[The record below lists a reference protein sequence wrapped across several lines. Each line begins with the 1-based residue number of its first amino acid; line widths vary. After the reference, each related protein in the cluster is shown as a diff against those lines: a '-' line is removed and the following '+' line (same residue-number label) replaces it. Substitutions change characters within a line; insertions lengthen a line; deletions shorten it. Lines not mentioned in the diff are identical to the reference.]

1 MSSTIHDLQAP
12 HTAYTRLSDRFKSLW
27 TFHQLLQAVHKGI
40 PGGAPSYT
48 VDFQGIYDQIRNVAT
63 VMSSVPPDQALDS
76 IRLLDVHLDAVQQKL
91 ANDDARIS
99 PRHVRRFFER
109 LQTEDEKVL
118 LSVLRFY
125 FTLRRLDGE
134 ALDKLDFLVTLVG
147 ARKAI
152 DDGRSLVRFPQEL
165 QKMFGSFL
173 ALVKRPPVPE
183 GMVRENV
190 VALSSIRREIESC
203 EKFEELV
210 ARQLL
215 EKLRDAKRRLGPAVY
230 SVDVLSAVLETN
242 LAAKN
247 KFRELYETEER
258 RILES
263 SRHLLEA
270 EHNPRYRSL
279 ELQEEFRRF
288 RLARDT
294 FDQQLASEGVRHRS
308 VQRLAEAIDDLTARL
323 ELPSKP
329 GPAPPRAPEV
339 ETETD
344 PLPDPA
350 GVLDLLEGSGRNA
363 SLPGVLRDQLTAEE
377 SSKILFS
384 VESMMGGTGSGTA
397 ASSKVLAP
405 LRLEPWEVRAVRRI
419 LESNGSP
426 AGEAPRDRLFLDAA
440 ALRLRIDE
448 EARFLRDPRVDQEPK
463 ADMERRL
470 SEAGRCLIRSQELD
484 RTFRQEL
491 EEASGVEES
500 ERLNELHRSRFR
512 LLRGFSGLWLLHNQ
526 LVQG

>member
-12 HTAYTRLSDRFKSLW
+12 HSAYTRLSDRFKSLW

-40 PGGAPSYT
+40 PGNASSYT

-63 VMSSVPPDQALDS
+63 VMSSVRPEQALDS
-76 IRLLDVHLDAVQQKL
+76 IRLLDVHLDAIQQKL

-125 FTLRRLDGE
+125 FTLPRLDGE
-134 ALDKLDFLVTLVG
+134 ALDKLDFLITLVG

-165 QKMFGSFL
+165 QKLFGSFL

-190 VALSSIRREIESC
+190 ATLSSIRKEIEAC
-203 EKFEELV
+203 GKFEELV
-210 ARQLL
+210 ALQLL
-215 EKLRDAKRRLGPAVY
+215 ENLRDTKRALGPAVY
-230 SVDVLSAVLETN
+230 SIEVLSAVLEAN

-263 SRHLLEA
+263 SQHLLEA

-288 RLARDT
+288 REAREA
-294 FDQQLASEGVRHRS
+294 FDQQAASEGVRHRA
-308 VQRLAEAIDDLTARL
+308 VQRLAEAIDHLTARL
-323 ELPSKP
+323 ELPWKA
-329 GPAPPRAPEV
+329 GPAPTRELEL
-339 ETETD
+339 ETESD
-344 PLPDPA
+344 PLPEPGGA
-350 GVLDLLEGSGRNA
+350 LDLLEASGENA
-363 SLPGVLRDQLTAEE
+363 SLPGILRDELTEE
-377 SSKILFS
+377 ETSKILFS
-384 VESMMGGTGSGTA
+384 VESIADGTGSGKA

-405 LRLEPWEVRAVRRI
+405 FRLEPWEVRAVNRI
-419 LESNGSP
+419 LESQGSS

-448 EARFLRDPRVDQEPK
+448 EARFLRDPHVDQEPK
-463 ADMERRL
+463 AEMERRL
-470 SEAGRCLIRSQELD
+470 SDAGRCLTRAQELD
-484 RTFRQEL
+484 RAFRREL
-491 EEASGVEES
+491 EEASGAEES